1 MKRLW
6 DKLAGGLDR
15 IVDSL
20 GLFSAGLVVLMAFL
34 IVYEVFMRYV
44 VGRAPLLADELSRY
58 FLVAMTFLSI
68 AWVWK
73 EKGHV
78 RVEALV
84 VRLSKDNA
92 NRVRLLTL
100 VLALAFSVAIFAG
113 SLDFLER
120 SFSQNRTSDSWL
132 RVPLKYPEST
142 IVIGFLLL
150 VAKVASSIVR
160 AVRTVKSGG
169 MLEEEPPK

>member
-6 DKLAGGLDR
+6 EKLARVLDR
-15 IVDSL
+15 TVDGL
-20 GLFSAGLVVLMAFL
+20 GLFSAGLVVVMAFL
-34 IVYEVFMRYV
+34 ILFEVFMRYV

-58 FLVAMTFLSI
+58 FLVAMTFLSM

-84 VRLSKDNA
+84 ARLSRNKA
-92 NRVRLLTL
+92 NRIRLLTL
-100 VLALAFSVAIFAG
+100 TLALVFAIAIFVG

-132 RVPLKYPEST
+132 HVPLKYPEST
-142 IVIGFLLL
+142 IVVGFLLL
-150 VAKVASSIVR
+150 VAQVALSIVR

-169 MLEEEPPK
+169 ALEQEPPE